1 MLEVMIDPS
10 PIQDDAS
17 PPFDPSPR
25 RSSRAFIIVFGN
37 EKGGSGKSTSA
48 MHVAIALLRLGYRV
62 GTMDL
67 DARQAT
73 LTRYMKNRFEYI
85 VRARAEVP
93 MPEHLA
99 IEKSEAATVERQQEE
114 DRTFFHLALAEMCV
128 SCDFVIVDTPGADGF
143 LSRLAH
149 SHADLLVTPMN
160 DSHVDLDLLGDV
172 DPQTHAVRGPSVYTR
187 MVAEQRAL
195 RAKRDG
201 GAIDWIVTRNRLGHV
216 DSRSRRDIGE
226 LLEDMAARFDFR
238 LSPGFGERVIFREL
252 FLKGL
257 TLLDLKEDKDNP
269 LTLSQIAARQEVRQL
284 VRAIAPEKI
293 RGHRK
298 PVAAT

>member
-1 MLEVMIDPS
+1 MAHDNKTDKPS
-10 PIQDDAS
+10 APA
-17 PPFDPSPR
+17 PSG
-25 RSSRAFIIVFGN
+25 SGRACVIVFGN

-73 LTRYMKNRFEYI
+73 LTRYMKNRFDFI
-85 VRARAEVP
+85 VRTRGEIP

-99 IEKSEAATVERQQEE
+99 IEKSEASTVERQQEE
-114 DRTFFHLALAEMCV
+114 DRTFFHLALAEMCMV
-128 SCDFVIVDTPGADGF
+128 CDFIIVDTPGADGF

-149 SHADLLVTPMN
+149 SHADILVTPMN
-160 DSHVDLDLLGDV
+160 DSHIDLDLLGDV
-172 DPQTHAVRGPSVYTR
+172 DPETHAVRGPSVYTK

-195 RAKRDG
+195 RAARDG
-201 GAIDWIVTRNRLGHV
+201 GTIDWIVTRNRLGHV
-216 DSRSRRDIGE
+216 ISRSRRDIGA

-238 LSPGFGERVIFREL
+238 LAPGFGERVIFRDL

-257 TLLDLKEDKDNP
+257 TLLDLREDKDNP

-293 RGHRK
+293 RGHRR
-298 PVAAT
+298 PAAVC

>member
-1 MLEVMIDPS
+1 MADPAV
-10 PIQDDAS
+10 QDDVS
-17 PPFDPSPR
+17 FPSDPSPR
-25 RSSRAFIIVFGN
+25 VLDRACIIVFGN

-73 LTRYMKNRFEYI
+73 LTRYMKNRFDYI
-85 VRARAEVP
+85 VRTRSDVP

-114 DRTFFHLALAEMCV
+114 DRTFFHLALAEMCMA
-128 SCDFVIVDTPGADGF
+128 CDFIVIDTPGADGF

-149 SHADLLVTPMN
+149 SHADILVTPMN

-172 DPQTHAVRGPSVYTR
+172 DPQTHAVRGPSVYTK
-187 MVAEQRAL
+187 MVSEQRAL
-195 RAKRDG
+195 RTARDG
-201 GAIDWIVTRNRLGHV
+201 GTIDWIVTRNRLGHV
-216 DSRSRRDIGE
+216 DSRSRRDIGV
-226 LLEDMAARFDFR
+226 LLETMAARFDFR
-238 LSPGFGERVIFREL
+238 LAPGFGERVIFREL

-257 TLLDLKEDKDNP
+257 TLLDLKEDKDIP
-269 LTLSQIAARQEVRQL
+269 LTLSQITARQEVRQL
-284 VRAIAPEKI
+284 VCAIAPEKT
-293 RGHRK
+293 RGRRR
-298 PVAAT
+298 PMAAG